1 MPSKNDQNANIVDD
15 SDNDLIDNDL
25 FEEANIVLITE
36 DL

>member
-1 MPSKNDQNANIVDD
+1 MPSKNDQNANIVDN